1 MVTSSPTLS
10 QPLSRLGRRPGFD
23 HCQARDS
30 DSKLLPAVI
39 GILFLRMLLNLI
51 GILLA
56 RRIIAAVDIVTFQVV
71 GWIFAV
77 AGQPLGGCG
86 GHLAAQPGSAP
97 LLRKRG
103 KRNPG
108 EITNAANAGL

>member
-56 RRIIAAVDIVTFQVV
+56 RRIIAAVDIVTFQVTS
-71 GWIFAV
+71 
-77 AGQPLGGCG
+77 LRN
-86 GHLAAQPGSAP
+86 LACSAP
-97 LLRKRG
+97 EKKG
-103 KRNPG
+103 
-108 EITNAANAGL
+108 